1 LHIKSKEMEIATLK
15 REIRTGFGSI
25 HYPKGCTVEVE
36 DSVESPDRC
45 RVKRLDAKGPIV
57 ILIEKK
63 YLKFATVKWK
73 KII

>member
-1 LHIKSKEMEIATLK
+1 MEIATLK
-15 REIRTGFGSI
+15 RDIRTGFGSI
-25 HYPKGCTVEVE
+25 HYPKGLTVEAEVLA
-36 DSVESPDRC
+36 DQPDRC

-63 YLKFATVKWK
+63 YLKFATVKWE

>member
-1 LHIKSKEMEIATLK
+1 MEIATLK
-15 REIRTGFGSI
+15 RDIRTGFGSI
-25 HYPKGCTVEVE
+25 HYPKGLTVGVE
-36 DSVESPDRC
+36 HLADQPDRC
-45 RVKRLDAKGPIV
+45 RIKRLDAKGPIV